1 MIERTNFSI
10 FARSNAAPAELP
22 VDVERP
28 AAIPHPDPLPEGAQA
43 EVHRTPFRT
52 EPAPFG
58 RELGETGEG
67 SASDSSW
74 NGSVGEAPALADQL
88 HLTPETAITLRAILP
103 DQPPQPLAASTGLYQ
118 PTTDAEPQGEPQTG
132 LAAGTR
138 ILTARGEVAV
148 ELLQPGDAALGLR
161 GPALLPIAWIGRRA
175 GAKPGV
181 QINPGALGP
190 DMPRRALR
198 LACDHPVFTQPTPV
212 PARSL
217 VNGSSIQAV
226 DLDGTELFHIDV
238 GPSDVLF
245 AEGVPLSSDR
255 RAEA

>member
-10 FARSNAAPAELP
+10 FARSNALPVQAPVKRPAEA
-22 VDVERP
+22 ESP
-28 AAIPHPDPLPEGAQA
+28 AAVPHPDPLPEAEGAVEGEIS
-43 EVHRTPFRT
+43 EVPALP
-52 EPAPFG
+52 EPPAN
-58 RELGETGEG
+58 G
-67 SASDSSW
+67 SARDRSW
-74 NGSVGEAPALADQL
+74 RGSVGEVPAIADQL
-88 HLTPETAITLRAILP
+88 QLPPQTAITMHAVLP
-103 DQPPQPLAASTGLYQ
+103 DQPPQPLASSTGLYQ
-118 PTTDAEPQGEPQTG
+118 PATDAEPQGDPQTG

-175 GAKPGV
+175 AAKPGV

-190 DMPRRALR
+190 DLPRRALR
-198 LACDHPVFTQPTPV
+198 LAADHPVFIQPNPV

-226 DLDGTELFHIDV
+226 ALNNTELFHIDV
-238 GPSDVLF
+238 GASDVLF

-255 RAEA
+255 RADA

>member
-10 FARSNAAPAELP
+10 FARSNAAPVEHP
-22 VDVERP
+22 VEARSPV
-28 AAIPHPDPLPEGAQA
+28 ATPHPDPLPKGEGDALGS
-43 EVHRTPFRT
+43 TSLPK
-52 EPAPFG
+52 PSPFG
-58 RELGETGEG
+58 RGLGEG
-67 SASDSSW
+67 
-74 NGSVGEAPALADQL
+74 PALADQL
-88 HLTPETAITLRAILP
+88 HLTPQTAITVHALLP
-103 DQPPQPLAASTGLYQ
+103 DQPPQPLAGATGIYQ
-118 PTTDAEPQGEPQTG
+118 PAATANSDPQTG

-161 GPALLPIAWIGRRA
+161 GPALLPIAWIGRRS

-198 LACDHPVFTQPTPV
+198 LAADHPVFVQPNPV
-212 PARSL
+212 PARTL
-217 VNGSSIQAV
+217 VNGSSIQAIS
-226 DLDGTELFHIDV
+226 LDNTELFHIDV

-255 RAEA
+255 RADA